1 MRINPANLVLAA
13 VGVLL
18 GALAVLGLREAT
30 LSTHQPVSPGSTIE
44 VVLDAQEKG
53 SEPTQGL
60 DELVA
65 TKLQMCRLEVTSDVV
80 GEVEALGDGRY
91 RAVLSPTLDQTNRRQ
106 FRGCLEDWGIDHVQ
120 LDVVSLAEPG

>member
-1 MRINPANLVLAA
+1 VRISPANLVLAA

>member
-1 MRINPANLVLAA
+1 MRISPANLVLAA

-60 DELVA
+60 DELVE

-120 LDVVSLAEPG
+120 LDVVSLAERG

>member
-60 DELVA
+60 DELVE